1 MNNLK
6 PCKYLCVDLCDDK
19 AHIKGVQLEFENVEV
34 MDDGQRLM
42 IKDNDIVV
50 AYNMDYVLCYTATL
64 NMEDEQ

>member
-6 PCKYLCVDLCDDK
+6 PCKYVSIDLCDDE
-19 AHIKGVQLEFENVEV
+19 AFRKGVQLEFENVEV

-64 NMEDEQ
+64 NMEDE

>member
-6 PCKYLCVDLCDDK
+6 PCKYLSIDLRDNET
-19 AHIKGVQLEFENVEV
+19 HRGGLQQEFENVEV

-64 NMEDEQ
+64 NMEDE